1 MPWRVM
7 LTSVLVVML
16 LGSAAW
22 AQGPEIIWCRQPVFR
37 IPFQIEPGDE
47 NRLKEVQLY
56 LKLGDQG
63 TWRLVKTVGPR
74 ERHFPFRAETDG
86 LHQFLVRTVD
96 LEGRAY
102 PPRVE
107 DAQPGLRVMVDTTLP
122 QALLRQLP
130 PRGDQ
135 VGIEWEVRDE
145 HLDLS
150 SLQVDVRPQGAVAW
164 QPLAVEPLAFGQ
176 RYFVPPSRGP
186 LEVRLR
192 VKDRAENQGS
202 AYLLLSG
209 LGQDPVRREGD
220 SSAFPHPPN
229 STPAPPRDRDIKF
242 INTTDLTLSYTLEGV
257 GPSGVSV
264 VELWFTRD
272 GRTWQRHGEDPDK
285 TSPFQV
291 RFNSEGQY
299 GLTLVVKS
307 GVGLGDRPPQPGDP
321 PQMWVEVDLTK
332 PAVELKSLEAGRG
345 PEAGTVTVTWRAED
359 KNLASAPISLYYAEN
374 PEGPWTIMVGGLD
387 NTGRYVWRVP
397 PGAPYRFFVRVE
409 ALDKAGNVGH
419 ADSSKPVIVDLS
431 VPKGRILGVD
441 SAGRSN

>member
-1 MPWRVM
+1 MCSRRV
-7 LTSVLVVML
+7 VLSALIL
-16 LGSAAW
+16 LLAAGPAR
-22 AQGPEIIWCRQPVFR
+22 AQAPEIIWCRQPVFR

-56 LKLGDQG
+56 LKLGEQG
-63 TWRLVKTVGPR
+63 SWRLVKTVGPR
-74 ERHFPFRAETDG
+74 ERHFPFRAENDG

-107 DAQPGLRVMVDTTLP
+107 DAPPGLRVMVDTALP
-122 QALLRQLP
+122 QAVLRQLP
-130 PRGDQ
+130 PRGEQ
-135 VGIEWEVRDE
+135 IGIEWEVRDE
-145 HLDLS
+145 HLDLN
-150 SLQVDVRPQGAVAW
+150 SLQIDVRSQGALAW
-164 QPLAVEPLAFGQ
+164 QALPVDPVAFGQ
-176 RYFVPPSRGP
+176 KYFSPPSRGP
-186 LEVRLR
+186 IEVRLR

-202 AYLLLSG
+202 AYLLIQG
-209 LGQDPVRREGD
+209 GGQDVVRRDAESWPTATPSPSG
-220 SSAFPHPPN
+220 SA
-229 STPAPPRDRDIKF
+229 TPRERDIRY
-242 INTTDLTLSYTLEGV
+242 INTTDLSLAYTLEDV

-291 RFNSEGQY
+291 RFNSEGLY

-321 PQMWVEVDLTK
+321 PQLWVEVDLTK
-332 PAVELKSLEAGRG
+332 PVVELRSVEAGRG
-345 PEAGTVTVTWRAED
+345 PDAGTVTITWRAED
-359 KNLASAPISLYYAEN
+359 KNLAPAPISLYYAEN
-374 PEGPWTIMVGGLD
+374 PEGPWTIMTGGLE
-387 NTGRYVWRVP
+387 NSGRYVWRVP
-397 PGAPYRFFVRVE
+397 PGVPYRFHVRVE
-409 ALDKAGNVGH
+409 AVDKGGNVGR

-441 SAGRSN
+441 GSNR

>member
-1 MPWRVM
+1 MSLR
-7 LTSVLVVML
+7 LVLNSIL
-16 LGSAAW
+16 LSLVASLPAR

-56 LKLGDQG
+56 VKLGEQG
-63 TWRLVKTVGPR
+63 SWRLVKTVGPR
-74 ERHFPFRAETDG
+74 ERHFPFRAENDG

-102 PPRVE
+102 PPRLE
-107 DAQPGLRVMVDTTLP
+107 DAPPGLRVVVDTVLP
-122 QALLRQLP
+122 QAVLRQLP

-150 SLQVDVRPQGAVAW
+150 SLQVDVRPQGTLAW
-164 QPLAVEPLAFGQ
+164 QPLPVDPVAFGQ
-176 RYFVPPSRGP
+176 RYFPAPGRGP
-186 LEVRLR
+186 IEVRLR

-202 AYLLLSG
+202 AYLLVQGSG
-209 LGQDPVRREGD
+209 PEQPRRDTDASGFAASAP
-220 SSAFPHPPN
+220 SS
-229 STPAPPRDRDIKF
+229 SPRDREIRY
-242 INTTDLTLSYTLEGV
+242 INTTDLSLAYTLEDV

-291 RFNSEGQY
+291 RFNSEGLY

-321 PQMWVEVDLTK
+321 PQLWVEVDLTR
-332 PAVELKSLEAGRG
+332 PVVELKSVEAGRG
-345 PEAGTVTVTWRAED
+345 PDAGTVTITWRAED

-374 PEGPWTIMVGGLD
+374 PEGPWTIMTGGLE

-397 PGAPYRFFVRVE
+397 PGAPYRFHVRVE
-409 ALDKAGNVGH
+409 AVDKGGNVGH

-431 VPKGRILGVD
+431 VPRGRILGVD
-441 SAGRSN
+441 GASR

>member
-1 MPWRVM
+1 MSLR
-7 LTSVLVVML
+7 LVLISIL
-16 LGSAAW
+16 LLLVAASPAR
-22 AQGPEIIWCRQPVFR
+22 AQAPEIIWCRQPVFR

-56 LKLGDQG
+56 VKLGEQG

-74 ERHFPFRAETDG
+74 ERHFPFRAENDG

-102 PPRVE
+102 PPRLE
-107 DAQPGLRVMVDTTLP
+107 DAPPGLRVVVDTVLP
-122 QALLRQLP
+122 QAVLRQLP
-130 PRGDQ
+130 ARGDQ

-145 HLDLS
+145 HLDVS
-150 SLQVDVRPQGAVAW
+150 SLQVDVRPQGTLAW
-164 QPLAVEPLAFGQ
+164 QPLAVDPVAFGQ
-176 RYFVPPSRGP
+176 RYFPAPGRGP
-186 LEVRLR
+186 IEVRLR

-202 AYLLLSG
+202 TYLLVQGIGSD
-209 LGQDPVRREGD
+209 QPRREPDASGFAA
-220 SSAFPHPPN
+220 SA
-229 STPAPPRDRDIKF
+229 APPSPRERDIRY
-242 INTTDLTLSYTLEGV
+242 INTTDLSLAYTLEDV

-291 RFNSEGQY
+291 RFNSEGLY

-307 GVGLGDRPPQPGDP
+307 GVGLGDRPPQQGDP
-321 PQMWVEVDLTK
+321 PQLWVEVDLTR
-332 PAVELKSLEAGRG
+332 PVVELKSVEAGRG
-345 PEAGTVTVTWRAED
+345 PDAGTVTITWRAED
-359 KNLASAPISLYYAEN
+359 KNLAPAPISLYYAEN
-374 PEGPWTIMVGGLD
+374 LEGPWMIMTGGLE

-397 PGAPYRFFVRVE
+397 PGAPYRFHVRVE
-409 ALDKAGNVGH
+409 AVDKGGNVSH

-431 VPKGRILGVD
+431 VPRGRILGVD
-441 SAGRSN
+441 GASR